1 MPTLSSLVVTRLM
14 RGFEDFLHFHAKSLA
29 ADETELLTSMIALAD
44 ELRRGPFA
52 DTINHPALLPYPGGE
67 VSGAACARDMRV
79 SNDTRACKSW
89 GGSQGGPRVLPATVS
104 CGVGFYGALKE
115 SHAVDHRS
123 KVGRRRQ

>member
-1 MPTLSSLVVTRLM
+1 MD
-14 RGFEDFLHFHAKSLA
+14 GFEDLLHFHGESLA

-44 ELRRGPFA
+44 ELRGDLSP
-52 DTINHPALLPYPGGE
+52 TQSIIPHSYLTPGGE